1 MSSPIRAMPVRYALT
16 MPKRFFPSTVPP
28 ARLKQAREAG
38 DDYGVT
44 DPPDWRSIDW
54 PAHLHQMEVAGRAV
68 NYVDIGEQGNDR
80 PIVFVHGLGG
90 QWQNWLEN
98 IPRFA
103 QERRVMAMDLPG
115 FGCSEMPAEEISIE
129 LYGRVVTEMLR
140 RLDLAPAVLVG
151 NSMGGFVSSEVAIRA
166 PEAVERLMLVASA
179 GVSQMDLAE
188 RPVVGMAKASG
199 LLVTGNLAQLRASTL
214 RPRLR
219 HWFLSM
225 VARHPSRIK
234 ADAAFEAML
243 KGVNKPGFEPAL
255 VANLHYDFRDRLPQ
269 IGCPVLVVWGD
280 KDMIIPVRDADK
292 FVDLIPG
299 ARKVILEDTGHIP
312 MLERP
317 VTFDNLLAEF
327 LQYRVSEGELEG
339 ELEPPGAISS

>member
-1 MSSPIRAMPVRYALT
+1 M
-16 MPKRFFPSTVPP
+16 FPSTVPP
-28 ARLKQAREAG
+28 ARLKHARTAG

-54 PAHLHQMEVAGRAV
+54 TEHLHQMEVAGRSV
-68 NYVDIGEQGNDR
+68 NYVDIGEQGTHR
-80 PIVFVHGLGG
+80 PIVFIHGLGG

-103 QERRVMAMDLPG
+103 QERRVVAMDLPG
-115 FGCSEMPAEEISIE
+115 FGLSEMPSETITIE
-129 LYGRVVTEMLR
+129 LYGRVVAEMLR
-140 RLDLAPAVLVG
+140 RLDAAPAVMVG
-151 NSMGGFVSSEVAIRA
+151 NSMGGYVSSEVAIRA
-166 PEAVERLMLVASA
+166 PEVVERLVLVASA

-188 RPVVGMAKASG
+188 RPLVGMAKATG
-199 LLVTGNLAQLRASTL
+199 LLATGNAAQMRASAM

-234 ADAAFEAML
+234 ADAAFEAMM

-255 VANLHYDFRDRLPQ
+255 VANLRYDFRDRLPH
-269 IGCPVLVVWGD
+269 IGCPVLVVWGA
-280 KDMIIPVRDADK
+280 KDMIIPVRDADR

-317 VTFDNLLAEF
+317 PTFNGLLGEF
-327 LQYRVSEGELEG
+327 LEYQVSEGELEG
-339 ELEPPGAISS
+339 QLEPPDPVSS